1 MLGGI
6 LLATTSGHAGVL
18 TATWTA
24 PTTNTDGSA
33 VTDLAFYRVYYD
45 TSDLP
50 CPGSTFFEV
59 ASPTPTPQPGQT
71 LSFQLTGLT
80 TASIYNVSITA
91 VSSSG
96 GESSCSDIA
105 GAIARD
111 DSTAT
116 TDIAGAIARDDSTAT
131 TFCAN
136 EADFCAFSGTKT
148 VRFGAGTTFVSQTLT
163 GGTAC
168 TTFVFGDPLP
178 GVFKHCDIQD

>member
-6 LLATTSGHAGVL
+6 LLGAASGHAGVL
-18 TATWTA
+18 TASWTA
-24 PTTNTDGSA
+24 PTANTDGSTL
-33 VTDLAFYRVYYD
+33 TDLAFYRVYYS
-45 TSDLP
+45 TSDSP
-50 CPGSTFFEV
+50 CPGSTFIEV
-59 ASPTPTPQPGQT
+59 ASPTPVPQPGQT

-116 TDIAGAIARDDSTAT
+116 T
-131 TFCAN
+131 FCAN

-148 VRFGAGTTFVSQTLT
+148 VRFGAGTTFVTQTLT

-168 TTFVFGDPLP
+168 TTFVFGDPLH